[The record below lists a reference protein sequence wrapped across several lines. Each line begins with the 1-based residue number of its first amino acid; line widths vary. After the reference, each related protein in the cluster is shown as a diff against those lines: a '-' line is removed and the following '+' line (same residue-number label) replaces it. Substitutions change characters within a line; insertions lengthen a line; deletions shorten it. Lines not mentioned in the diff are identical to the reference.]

1 MSMYGQGP
9 RRGSYRSAR
18 SGPSSAVTILLI
30 VLGMVLLF
38 GAGFAL
44 SSVLRGQSSGGGGA
58 ATSSPTGD
66 STASGSSSADPN
78 PCVTVTII
86 PGEGLP
92 WPREV
97 NVNVY
102 NSTTRTGLAAETAD
116 SLKGRGFVIVKI
128 ANDPLG
134 KPIAGV
140 AEIRYGARSQRAA
153 RLLSFYIKGAIMV
166 NDNRKGTDVDLSLGE
181 QFESILPQTEVD
193 RDLMMP
199 SPSPSGPGCSSG
211 LGPAPSSEDP
221 SDSGSESASVSS
233 GDTSTEPAA

>member
-44 SSVLRGQSSGGGGA
+44 SSVLRGQSSGGGSA
-58 ATSSPTGD
+58 ATASPSGDTSNSGASSF
-66 STASGSSSADPN
+66 DPN

-102 NSTTRTGLAAETAD
+102 NSTTRTGLAADTAD

-153 RLLSFYIKGAIMV
+153 RLLAFYVKGAIMV

-181 QFESILPQTEVD
+181 QFEKILPQIEVD

-211 LGPAPSSEDP
+211 IEPEPTTDTSSDTS
-221 SDSGSESASVSS
+221 SDAGSGSS
-233 GDTSTEPAA
+233 GEASTEPSS